1 MDEMMTEELIE
12 HELIQGSPEWIEFR
26 MSHDGASEAAAML
39 GLSKKTSRTELLRMK
54 SSGITKEFSSWVQ
67 ENILDYG
74 HEVEALA
81 RPIVERQIS
90 SKLYPVVLSRG
101 RTSASCDGL
110 RMSGTK
116 GWEHKQWNETLAA
129 AVSAKELPD
138 EFMAQPQQCLMV
150 SGAESWI
157 FTVSDGTEER
167 MVSMDILPDPV
178 WFERIR
184 AGWEQFNK
192 DRENYQHVE
201 IIEKPAAEAILS
213 LPALFVHAKGE
224 ITDDNMAEFG
234 KALAASLATVRATS
248 LVTDQDFSNAEAAAK
263 LYRETGKK
271 LMLAKEAMLEQ
282 TLTIGAA
289 ARMIDAWHEDLR
301 ITALKL
307 EKDVEKEK
315 EAKKL
320 EILNGAKTAYSEHI
334 SALEAWIKP
343 IRLNIQQPDFAGAMK
358 GKRLVSAWMD
368 AVDTALAN
376 GKIAAD
382 AAAKDI
388 LAKLTWCKETSA
400 GFGFLF
406 NDLAQIISKPMDDF
420 KLVITTRIKDHQVA
434 EAEKLEAERE
444 VMRIEEEAKA
454 KAKIEAEAAT
464 RAKSEAEAKA
474 KADEEERA
482 KAAIEAAAK
491 LKDEQDAKPAPI
503 ALPVATWP
511 FPSPATLPAQGE
523 EAGAITLAD
532 VMHAVAPVSV
542 AQAISPRRPNRA
554 ELLDAVATTF
564 GTTNEAALDWILQEF
579 RGDIQ
584 HEERKVA

>member
-1 MDEMMTEELIE
+1 MDAMMTEELIE
-12 HELIQGSPEWIEFR
+12 HELIQGSPEWLEFR

-54 SSGITKEFSSWVQ
+54 SSGITKEFSAWVQ

-81 RPIVERQIS
+81 RPIVEKQIG

-110 RMSGTK
+110 RMSGEK

-157 FTVSDGTEER
+157 FTVSDGTEDR

-201 IIEKPAAEAILS
+201 IIEKPAADAILS

-234 KALAASLATVRATS
+234 KALAASLATVRSTS

-320 EILNGAKTAYSEHI
+320 AILNGAKTAYSEHI
-334 SALEAWIKP
+334 AALEAGIKP

-382 AAAKDI
+382 ATAKDI

-420 KLVITTRIKDHQVA
+420 QLVVTSRIDAHKAA
-434 EAEKLEAERE
+434 EAAKLEAERE

-454 KAKIEAEAAT
+454 KAKIEAEAAA
-464 RAKSEAEAKA
+464 RAKSEAEVIA

-482 KAAIEAAAK
+482 KAAVEAAAK
-491 LKDEQDAKPAPI
+491 LKAEQDAKPAP
-503 ALPVATWP
+503 ATRPVTTWP
-511 FPSPATLPAQGE
+511 FPTPAATAEKGVVVEAPALG
-523 EAGAITLAD
+523 D
-532 VMHAVAPVSV
+532 VLHAVVPAHI
-542 AQAISPRRPNRA
+542 AQAIAPTHPTRA
-554 ELLDAVATTF
+554 ELLDAIASTF
-564 GTTNEAALDWILQEF
+564 GTTNEVALDWVLQEF
-579 RGDIQ
+579 RADIKFA
-584 HEERKVA
+584 EAAA